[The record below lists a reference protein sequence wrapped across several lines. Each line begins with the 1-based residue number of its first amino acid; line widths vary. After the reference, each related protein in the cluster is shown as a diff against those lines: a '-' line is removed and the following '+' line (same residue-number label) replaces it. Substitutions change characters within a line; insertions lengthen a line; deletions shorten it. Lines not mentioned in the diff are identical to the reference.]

1 MKIRSTEWTTLRR
14 ALLAG
19 LLVAMPAWA
28 TMGPWETAVTR
39 LQTTFTGPIATGLS
53 LVAVII
59 GGLMFA
65 FGEGGSKRALAGII
79 FGIGMAVSAQNFIS
93 WLF

>member
-1 MKIRSTEWTTLRR
+1 MRIDAFERTALLR
-14 ALLAG
+14 AGLAG
-19 LLVAMPAWA
+19 LLSALPAAA
-28 TMGPWETAVTR
+28 TMGPWETAVTN

-53 LVAVII
+53 LIAVIV

-79 FGIGMAVSAQNFIS
+79 FGIGMAVSAQNFIN

>member
-1 MKIRSTEWTTLRR
+1 MKILGTEWTALRR

-19 LLVAMPAWA
+19 LLVALPAAA

-39 LQTTFTGPIATGLS
+39 LQVTFTGPIATGLS

>member
-1 MKIRSTEWTTLRR
+1 MKIVAFESTALWR

-19 LLVAMPAWA
+19 LVVAMPLSAG
-28 TMGPWETAVTR
+28 MGPWVNAVQT
-39 LQTTFTGPIATGLS
+39 LQQAFTGPIATALS
-53 LVAVII
+53 LIAVII

-79 FGIGMAVSAQNFIS
+79 FGIGMAVSAQNFIA

>member
-1 MKIRSTEWTTLRR
+1 MRIVAFGRT
-14 ALLAG
+14 ALLRAGIAG
-19 LLVAMPAWA
+19 LLAAMPAVA
-28 TMGPWETAVTR
+28 TMGPWETAVTN

-53 LVAVII
+53 LIAVIV

-79 FGIGMAVSAQNFIS
+79 FGIGMAVSAQNFIN